1 MNHAPILLVE
11 DNPSDIELTIR
22 ALEKVRI
29 KNDLVVAENGSE
41 ALDYLFGIGIYAG
54 RDVRKLPAVV
64 LLDLKLPGIDGLEV
78 LKMIRLKSLTHRQ
91 PVIILTSSTE
101 DSDLKTSYDLG
112 VNSYIRKPVDF
123 NEFTET
129 IGHLI
134 TYWLGFNET
143 PPVVNQA

>member
-22 ALEKVRI
+22 ALEKVQI
-29 KNDLVVAENGSE
+29 KNDLVIAENGSE

-54 RDVRKLPAVV
+54 RDITKLPAVV

-112 VNSYIRKPVDF
+112 ANSYIRKPVDF

-143 PPVVNQA
+143 PPIVGQP

>member
-1 MNHAPILLVE
+1 MNQAPILLVE
-11 DNPSDIELTIR
+11 DNPSDIELTIK
-22 ALEKVRI
+22 ALEKVQI
-29 KNDLVVAENGSE
+29 KNNLVVAENGSE

-54 RDVRKLPAVV
+54 RDTSKPPAVV

-129 IGHLI
+129 IGHLV

-143 PPVVNQA
+143 PPIVKQA